1 MSKMN
6 QVYGI
11 GQGLILS
18 LPPPVHFQNAPTA
31 AQDQYEVGQ
40 IAYTGTSGSYTF
52 YIYAGAGVW
61 ELLDVGTGSIVGVNG
76 TTNQITATTTL
87 GVVTLSIPST
97 FIAPGS
103 IASTTTNNAG
113 TSMTAGTT
121 ITATLGDITATNG
134 NFVATA
140 SGTGILLTSA
150 QNSGVASG
158 PVVVNGRSG
167 RATFTSVSIAAAAD
181 LTLTITNSAIT
192 ASTTEVMLSMSGATT
207 GSALSIKSKTAS
219 SGSLAIVVTNG
230 TGATTTTAN
239 IQIDFLVLNA

>member
-1 MSKMN
+1 MGN
-6 QVYGI
+6 RIQRAYGI
-11 GQGLILS
+11 GVPYVNVFPIPISAERAPVSGQDTEYPQGQAWFDNS
-18 LPPPVHFQNAPTA
+18 VSPVVEYVFDGHGTW
-31 AQDQYEVGQ
+31 V
-40 IAYTGTSGSYTF
+40 TGTP
-52 YIYAGAGVW
+52 
-61 ELLDVGTGSIVGVNG
+61 GSISSVLG
-76 TTNQITATTTL
+76 TTNQITAATAA
-87 GVVTLSIPST
+87 GVTTLSIPTT

-103 IASTTTNNAG
+103 IASTTTLTGG
-113 TSMTAGTT
+113 TGVIATT
-121 ITATLGDITATNG
+121 GNITATNG

-150 QNSGVASG
+150 QASGVASG

-230 TGATTTTAN
+230 TGASTTTAD